1 MEVVRSKAVQVAM
14 IPSLT
19 VVVIH
24 VDRGFCGLGD
34 QCMDNL
40 IGQGRFM
47 IRLDKI
53 VKLKRSSLLAAL
65 S

>member
-19 VVVIH
+19 LVVVH
-24 VDRGFCGLGD
+24 VDGGFCGLGD

-47 IRLDKI
+47 IRLD
-53 VKLKRSSLLAAL
+53 
-65 S
+65 